1 MSRRAVEFVR
11 RSAEDSGL
19 LPQLGTLMPVTYVI
33 GLQTD
38 WLQHREEEVKT
49 MAVREITKD
58 TSVAE
63 IVKVCPGAR
72 RIFDEHGL
80 KGCGG
85 EHGPSEPLAFF
96 AAVHQADLEELL
108 REINAEMQ
116 SPSRE
121 AYVYNESLQDYIYRR
136 FFKAGVVIVLTV
148 GCLWGAI
155 NLLQIALGKNFL
167 QLHLLPSIHAHA
179 HAMIFGWVG
188 MFVMGFAYQ
197 SFPRFK
203 NTRLWR
209 PELANLS
216 FYMLAAGIVLG
227 MAAEMMSPA
236 AVSLVLGAGSG
247 ACEITAVVIFML
259 VLYRTA
265 RQSIE
270 PHNPYEKFIATS
282 FVWFLLGTVLE
293 TVFFFAKATAH
304 SEQSLIMRI
313 ALIDGPLRDIQL
325 LGFAALIIAGVSQRF
340 VPHVYGLGK
349 PAHDRQALIFWLMN
363 GSLILNIVSYVLL
376 LTTRGLYFAIGLEFA
391 YLLMP
396 LWAGL
401 LAIQI
406 GVFRSPLQPDR
417 TFKFIRAAYVWLL
430 ISCSMM
436 PFFPLYGVLTHQ
448 VFAHTYMGSHRH
460 AFTVGFISMMI
471 LGVSSRVVPILAGI
485 DSKRMNSMWAPFVLF
500 NVGCAGR
507 VLLQVLTDSVPSV
520 AYPLIGFTGFIELG
534 ALLWWGIELWH
545 TMNVA
550 AKGRPTPMPVSFPVA
565 VR

>member
-1 MSRRAVEFVR
+1 MN
-11 RSAEDSGL
+11 
-19 LPQLGTLMPVTYVI
+19 Y
-33 GLQTD
+33 
-38 WLQHREEEVKT
+38 
-49 MAVREITKD
+49 ITGN

-63 IVKVCPGAR
+63 IVKICPGAR

-96 AAVHQADLEELL
+96 AAVHQANLEELL
-108 REINAEMQ
+108 REINNEMAN
-116 SPSRE
+116 PSRQ
-121 AYVYNESLQDYIYRR
+121 AYVYKESLQDYIYRR
-136 FFKAGVVIVLTV
+136 FFKAGVAIVLTV

-155 NLLQIALGKNFL
+155 NLLQIALGKSFL
-167 QLHLLPSIHAHA
+167 QLRLLSSIHAHA

-203 NTRLWR
+203 NTTLWR
-209 PELANLS
+209 PGLANLS
-216 FYMLAAGIVLG
+216 FYLLATGIIAGMLADILLPRLA
-227 MAAEMMSPA
+227 SF
-236 AVSLVLGAGSG
+236 VLGAVSG
-247 ACEITAVVIFML
+247 VSEITAVVIFML

-270 PHNPYEKFIATS
+270 PHNPYEKFIASS
-282 FVWFLLGTVLE
+282 FIWFLLGTILE
-293 TVFFFAKATAH
+293 AVFFFAKATAH
-304 SEQSLIMRI
+304 SEHGMIMRI

-340 VPHVYGLGK
+340 VPQVYGVGK
-349 PAHDRQALIFWLMN
+349 PARDRQKLIFWLIN
-363 GSLILNIVSYVLL
+363 GSLLLNVISYLLL
-376 LTTRGLYFAIGLEFA
+376 LTTHNLYFAIGLELA
-391 YLLMP
+391 YLIMP
-396 LWAGL
+396 LWVVL
-401 LAIQI
+401 LAVQI
-406 GVFRSPLQPDR
+406 GVFRRPTQPDR
-417 TFKFIRAAYVWLL
+417 TLKFIRAAYIWLL
-430 ISCSMM
+430 FSCAMM

-485 DSKRMNSMWAPFVLF
+485 DSRSINSLWAPFLLF

-507 VLLQVLTDSVPSV
+507 VLLQVLTDFVPNV
-520 AYPLIGFTGFIELG
+520 AYPLVGVTGFIELT
-534 ALLWWGIELWH
+534 ALLWWGIELWR

-550 AKGRPTPMPVSFPVA
+550 KTYRTKLLTVPFPQPA
-565 VR
+565 R